1 VGRGQNPEIRV
12 RYSTK
17 QLVQIFKGL
26 GRFQSPL
33 EQSEAYKLE
42 LASSSEG
49 ARERGESDTSSGS
62 DQSLKVKEILKSLM
76 HAKPVVVL
84 EHLKSAKALPLST
97 QSHLKEKILQSVTTQ
112 LSQVKI
118 GLD

>member
-1 VGRGQNPEIRV
+1 
-12 RYSTK
+12 
-17 QLVQIFKGL
+17 
-26 GRFQSPL
+26 
-33 EQSEAYKLE
+33 
-42 LASSSEG
+42 
-49 ARERGESDTSSGS
+49 
-62 DQSLKVKEILKSLM
+62 M